1 MIEEMATV
9 VAISQDK
16 VILESQV
23 KSSCSSCQQVD
34 NCGSGQVAKAIPLK
48 KLTLELSSSLAL
60 KVGDTVVLGL
70 PEKGVLQAAAQVYL
84 LPLAGLLAG
93 SALAQYLVLQG
104 IFPHEMFAV
113 LLGCAGGYGGYRLA
127 KFWQK
132 NARQAKSLQPKILRR
147 AGQTIAVTEI
157 LP

>member
-9 VAISQDK
+9 VAINRDK
-16 VILESQV
+16 VTLESQV

-48 KLTLELSSSLAL
+48 KLTLVVSSPLPL

-70 PEKGVLQAAAQVYL
+70 PEKGLLQAAAQVYL
-84 LPLAGLLAG
+84 LPLAGLLVG
-93 SALAQYLVLQG
+93 SALAQLLVAQG
-104 IFPHEMFAV
+104 VFPHELFA
-113 LLGCAGGYGGYRLA
+113 LAFGLAGGYGGYRLA

-132 NARQAKSLQPKILRR
+132 SANKAGSLQPEILRR

>member
-9 VAISQDK
+9 VAINQDK
-16 VILESQV
+16 VTLESQV

-48 KLTLELSSSLAL
+48 KLTLVVSSKLSLNI
-60 KVGDTVVLGL
+60 GDSVVLGL
-70 PEKGVLQAAAQVYL
+70 PEKGLLQVAAQVYL
-84 LPLAGLLAG
+84 LPLTGLIAA
-93 SALAQYLVLQG
+93 SALGQYLVSLG
-104 IFPHEMFAV
+104 ILPHELFAI
-113 LLGCAGGYGGYRLA
+113 LLGITGGYSGYRLA
-127 KFWQK
+127 KYRQK
-132 NARQAKSLQPKILRR
+132 NSKKAKLLQPEILRR